1 MQEAGLVK
9 IGTDVF
15 SSATRINLFL
25 YFRSKGLHT
34 VSIVQCFL
42 YETEFLYNV
51 HYMRVL
57 LLYLVSDLFLLV
69 TCHWKGMKGNINL
82 NGFSSNQLASK
93 SGFMDIFTFLIYYK
107 YYIVTSPWK
116 VIFSKLLQLISDVS

>member
-69 TCHWKGMKGNINL
+69 TCH
-82 NGFSSNQLASK
+82 
-93 SGFMDIFTFLIYYK
+93 
-107 YYIVTSPWK
+107 
-116 VIFSKLLQLISDVS
+116 